1 MILHPADRGMV
12 AIPQSAHAFLA
23 YQVADHW
30 GNRAT
35 PRPSPRAEVLAAV
48 MLHDIGWDGREDP
61 PRLGPNGLPIAFDT
75 LPEAE
80 REALWTAAVERAAL
94 RGRYVAY
101 LVSHHVSMLA
111 TLYARQANPRFLAR
125 EDARRQQLRAELGAD
140 ARYAAAFRGRNDE
153 VNRAVVRLADEI
165 GVQLSRGGGNRLA
178 LHALPQREGA
188 VTACLEAIGARVY
201 RLRPWPLVGRRL
213 DLHAEGRLLAG
224 VSFADEAALRA
235 AWAAAPQ
242 VRLSWTLLAPGTPRD

>member
-1 MILHPADRGMV
+1 MILHPVERGMV

-30 GNRAT
+30 GNRTT
-35 PRPSPRAEVLAAV
+35 PRPSPRAEVLAGV

-61 PRLGPNGLPIAFDT
+61 PRLGPSGLPIAFDT

-111 TLYARQANPRFLAR
+111 TLHARQGHPEFLSR
-125 EDARRQQLRAELGAD
+125 EEARRARLRAELAAD
-140 ARYAAAFRGRNDE
+140 TRYAAAFRGRNDE

-165 GVQLSRGGGNRLA
+165 GVQLSRGGGGRLA

-188 VTACLEAIGARVY
+188 VTGWLEAVGARVY
-201 RLRPWPLVGRRL
+201 RLRPWPLIGRRL

-224 VSFADEAALRA
+224 ARFADETELRA

-242 VRLSWTLLAPGTPRD
+242 VRLSWTLLAPGTARD